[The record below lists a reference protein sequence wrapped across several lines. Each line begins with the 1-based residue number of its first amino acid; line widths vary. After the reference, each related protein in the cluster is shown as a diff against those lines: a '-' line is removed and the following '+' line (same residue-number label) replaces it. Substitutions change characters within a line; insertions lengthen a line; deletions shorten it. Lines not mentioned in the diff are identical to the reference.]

1 MPLENDFGII
11 EDTLKAKPHF
21 IIRFGIGVISV
32 ILFLLTVVA
41 WIIKT
46 DVTQDIRLTLNPP
59 VQKVGILKNQSY
71 VVTTRLL
78 DNGTKVTEGRQL
90 FKAVVLAP
98 EDTGKN
104 RATALLKESI
114 ITSPSAG
121 LFYLSQEN
129 NSAFVINM
137 STSLKA
143 TTTNFGTVRDMP
155 LGVNLS
161 VQNPDD
167 SYSEL
172 KIIQSNFQEGN
183 FIVEFS
189 IDRPLTSDEIEEG
202 VLKLSTH
209 VRQSLL
215 TSIIEQL

>member
-1 MPLENDFGII
+1 MPLENDSDII

-21 IIRFGIGVISV
+21 IIRFGIGAISV
-32 ILFLLTVVA
+32 IILLLTVVA

-46 DVTQDIRLTLNPP
+46 DVTREFQLTLSPP
-59 VQKVGILKNQSY
+59 VQKVDILEDQSF

-78 DNGTKVTEGRQL
+78 DNGTNVTEGQQL

-98 EDTGKN
+98 EDNSKTN
-104 RATALLKESI
+104 TTALLKETI
-114 ITSPSAG
+114 ITSPDKG

-129 NSAFVINM
+129 NNAFVLNM
-137 STSLKA
+137 PTSLKA
-143 TTTNFGTVRDMP
+143 TSTNFRTIRDMP
-155 LGVNLS
+155 PGVNLS